1 MARPLRIEYA
11 GAHYHVTNRGNQRM
25 TVFHRKREYKLFLE
39 KLERFAGL
47 FRVRVFCYCCM
58 GNHFHLYVRTEEA
71 NLSRFM
77 QSLLT
82 SFTVSLNRARGS
94 SGHVFQGRFKAHL
107 VEEEAY
113 HTELSR
119 YIHLNPVRVRGY
131 RYRSLKDRRAHLRGF
146 PWSSYASYIGLRS
159 TPEWLTME
167 PVLAEWSGS
176 TAERMRRYR
185 RYVEEGLLR
194 ELDSPYAGS
203 AEQSIVGSDSFV
215 DRIKRGYL
223 LGRKGDRRE
232 EPSLVHLQ
240 ESFGLEEIAEAVAEM
255 YEIKSAELMR
265 RRSAHR
271 EARRLV
277 MYCAS
282 KYCRH
287 ESSLSE
293 LAERLGVSVS
303 GLTRA
308 RDRFA
313 AAFSANRKLR
323 RLVRNVEKRIELHR
337 RSQ

>member
-1 MARPLRIEYA
+1 
-11 GAHYHVTNRGNQRM
+11 M
-25 TVFHRKREYKLFLE
+25 TVFHRKAEYELFLE
-39 KLERFAGL
+39 KLEHFAGL

-77 QSLLT
+77 QSFLT
-82 SFTVSLNRARGS
+82 SFTVSLNRARET

-131 RYRSLKDRRAHLRGF
+131 RHRSVKERRAHLRRF
-146 PWSSYASYIGLRS
+146 QWSSYAPYIGLRRA
-159 TPEWLTME
+159 PEWLTME

-176 TAERMRRYR
+176 TAERMRQYR
-185 RYVEEGLLR
+185 RFVEEGLVR
-194 ELDSPYAGS
+194 ELKSPYAGS
-203 AEQSIVGSDSFV
+203 AEQSLVGSDSFV
-215 DRIKRGYL
+215 DRIKRAYL
-223 LGRKGDRRE
+223 LGREGNRRE

-240 ESFGLEEIAEAVAEM
+240 ESFSLEEITEAVAGL
-255 YEIKSAELMR
+255 YEIESAELVR
-265 RRSAHR
+265 RRCAHR
-271 EARRLV
+271 EARRLL
-277 MYCAS
+277 MYLAS

-308 RDRFA
+308 RDRVA
-313 AAFSANRKLR
+313 AALPGDRELR
-323 RLVRNVEKRIELHR
+323 RLLQTVQERIESPP
-337 RSQ
+337 SQ